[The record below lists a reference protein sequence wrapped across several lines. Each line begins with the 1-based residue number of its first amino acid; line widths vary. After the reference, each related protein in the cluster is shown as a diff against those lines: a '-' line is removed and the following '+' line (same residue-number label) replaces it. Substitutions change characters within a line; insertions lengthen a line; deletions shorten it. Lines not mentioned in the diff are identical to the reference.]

1 MANSDTKTMVKKA
14 HGMFRDGNLLLA
26 ADLCRDTLKIDANN
40 LEALNLLAAV
50 LTEGGLYE
58 QALKIFQKSLLVGGP
73 NSTVLYDYG
82 VALRV
87 TGRLI
92 EAIRAFKTAVQTS
105 PERADCWFILG
116 ETQRRLG
123 NHSEA
128 IKALERATL
137 IDTDNSSYLFTLG
150 NAFLDTER
158 PNDAVAKYQA
168 ALRLAPENI
177 EYKNNL
183 GVALRKVDKL
193 DDAVQIFKE
202 ILTLNSKN
210 TAVQN
215 NLGLAF
221 TQLGQYSE
229 AETAYLSALNT
240 NPDYSNASLNLADLY
255 TQLADFKKAEHCLNR
270 AILRDIDNSN
280 LLIKLGI
287 MVQKQ
292 GRLKEAREILTGA
305 SDKKDSE
312 SNSSTALANV
322 LRDLG
327 EFESAVAILENLPTQ
342 PSEYPGKLANLA
354 LIYQHQGE
362 LNRAEDLLHQAINK
376 EPNNINLHIN
386 LAHTL
391 LSGGKFKDGWKEFR
405 WRHKQPETQRLL
417 NALPGKLWNG
427 EKLSGKS
434 ILVMCEQGVGDSFQF
449 ARFLPSLSK
458 KCRDFIL
465 SVPPK
470 LFRFFDEGFKG
481 CPVISMDDL
490 QPDRDFH
497 VLLMDLP
504 LLLGITN
511 ASAII
516 PYFQVGKKNVERWA
530 KRLPTKKLKVGLS
543 WQGNPGYETDYLR
556 SIPFSVL
563 TPLIENSDAEFVSI
577 QKENTAEVIS
587 TMSKFLNLGPELDKV
602 DSFIDTAAVMMDLDL
617 IITSDTAAAHLA
629 GALGRPVWLLLN
641 SAPDWRWQL
650 NRQDSPWYPT
660 MRLFR
665 QRSPGDWT
673 TVVKEV
679 LMALKNFQLK

>member
-1 MANSDTKTMVKKA
+1 MIKKA

-50 LTEGGLYE
+50 LTEGGLNE
-58 QALKIFQKSLLVGGP
+58 QALKFFQKSLLVGGS
-73 NSTVLYDYG
+73 NSTVLYNYG
-82 VALRV
+82 VALRA

-92 EAIRAFKTAVQTS
+92 EAARAFTNAVQAN
-105 PERADCWFILG
+105 PERAHCWFILG
-116 ETQRRLG
+116 ETQRLLG
-123 NHSEA
+123 NHSDA

-137 IDTDNSSYLFTLG
+137 IVTNNSSYLFTLG
-150 NAFLDTER
+150 NVFLDAER

-168 ALRLAPENI
+168 ALRLTPDNI

-183 GVALRKVDKL
+183 GVALRKVGKI
-193 DDAVQIFKE
+193 DDAVHIFKE
-202 ILTLNSKN
+202 ILTLNSNN

-221 TQLGQYSE
+221 GQLGRISE
-229 AETAYLSALNT
+229 AETAYLSALNA
-240 NPDYSNASLNLADLY
+240 NPDYSDASLNLADLY
-255 TQLADFKKAEHCLNR
+255 TQVAAFKEAEHCLNR

-287 MVQKQ
+287 VVQKQ

-305 SDKKDSE
+305 SDKKGSE
-312 SNSSTALANV
+312 SNSSTALANI

-327 EFESAVAILENLPTQ
+327 EFERAVAILENLPTQ
-342 PSEYPGKLANLA
+342 PAEYPGKLANLA

-362 LNRAEDLLHQAINK
+362 LNRAEDLLRQAINK
-376 EPNNINLHIN
+376 EPDNINLHIN

-391 LSGGKFKDGWKEFR
+391 LSGGKFKDGWKEFK

-417 NALPGKLWNG
+417 NALPGKLWKG
-427 EKLSGKS
+427 ENLSGKS
-434 ILVMCEQGVGDSFQF
+434 ILVMCEQGVGDCFQF
-449 ARFLPSLSK
+449 ARFLPLLSE

-470 LFRFFDEGFKG
+470 LFRIFDEGFKG

-490 QPDRDFH
+490 QPDTDFH

-504 LLLGITN
+504 HLLGITN
-511 ASAII
+511 APAII
-516 PYFQVGKKNVERWA
+516 PYLQVGKENVERWA
-530 KRLPTKKLKVGLS
+530 KRLPVKKLKVGLS

-556 SIPFSVL
+556 SIPFSAL
-563 TPLIENSDAEFVSI
+563 IPLIENSEAEFIAI
-577 QKENTAEVIS
+577 QKKNTAEVIS
-587 TMSKFLNLGPELDKV
+587 TMSRFLNLGPELDEM
-602 DSFIDTAAVMMDLDL
+602 DSFTDTAAVMMNLDL
-617 IITSDTAAAHLA
+617 IITSDTASAHLA
-629 GALGRPVWLLLN
+629 GALGKPVWVLLN
-641 SAPDWRWQL
+641 SAPDWRWQVKGE
-650 NRQDSPWYPT
+650 DTPWYPT

-665 QRSPGDWT
+665 QKSPGDWT

-679 LMALKNFQLK
+679 TTALKKFQLK